1 MLIEMIWEAGLDTLT
16 DGIKLVPF
24 LFLTYL
30 VMEYMEHRM
39 SHKTEQMIKKSGKWG
54 PFIGALLGTVPQCG
68 FSTAAANLYA
78 GRIITLGTLF
88 SVYLSTSDE
97 MLPIL
102 ISEQVSFRIIG
113 KILLVK
119 LLIGM
124 AAGFLIDAAIQ
135 KRKGNA
141 EGHRIDHIC
150 EHQNCHCNEGKIF
163 RSAFSHTVQILA
175 FILVISLILNLAI
188 GLAGEEQLALFLSGK
203 PVLGPVLAG
212 IVGLIPNCAASVLL
226 TRLYLEGLLQA
237 GAMTAG
243 LLVGAGVGLLV
254 LFRVNDSIK
263 ENIRITILLYAIGVI
278 SGIIIETAGLVF

>member
-1 MLIEMIWEAGLDTLT
+1 MIEITGEAVLDTLI

-30 VMEYMEHRM
+30 VMEYIEHRM
-39 SHKTEQMIKKSGKWG
+39 SHKTEQVIKKSGKWG
-54 PFIGALLGTVPQCG
+54 PLVGSLLGTIPQCG

-102 ISEQVSFRIIG
+102 ISEQVSFTVIG
-113 KILLVK
+113 RILLIKIV
-119 LLIGM
+119 IGM
-124 AAGFLIDAAIQ
+124 AAGFLIDATIR
-135 KRKGNA
+135 KRKEN
-141 EGHRIDHIC
+141 EKGHRIEHLC
-150 EHQNCHCNEGKIF
+150 EHQNCHCKDGRMF
-163 RSAFSHTVQILA
+163 QSALSHTLQILL
-175 FILVISLILNLAI
+175 FIMGISLILNMVI
-188 GLAGEEQLALFLSGK
+188 GFMGEEQLALLLNGK
-203 PVLGPVLAG
+203 PVLGPMLAG

-254 LFRVNDSIK
+254 LFKVNNDTK
-263 ENIRITILLYAIGVI
+263 ENIKITILLYAIGVI
-278 SGIIIETAGLVF
+278 SGIIMETAGLVF